1 MFTNIL
7 VALDGS
13 EISQLALIQAV
24 DQARIW
30 NAKIQAIYIAVTPQ
44 FTSLPMDQTFGME
57 NTFEMNRVI
66 EKEEESEGATILEK
80 AKKYCAD
87 QGITLITQIKYG
99 DAGSEIILLAE
110 QEKSDLIVLGSHGKS
125 SIDRLLSGSV
135 SSFVVTH
142 SKVTTMVVMS

>member
-1 MFTNIL
+1 VFTNIL

-24 DQARIW
+24 DQARIG
-30 NAKIQAIYIAVTPQ
+30 NAKIQAVYIAETPQ
-44 FTSLPMDQTFGME
+44 FHSLPADQTFGMD

-66 EKEEESEGATILEK
+66 EKQEELEGAWVLEK
-80 AKKYCAD
+80 AKKYCTD
-87 QGITLITQIKYG
+87 KGITLITHINYG
-99 DAGSEIILLAE
+99 DAGSEIISLAE
-110 QEKSDLIVLGSHGKS
+110 QEKVDLIVIGSHGKS

-142 SKVTTMVVMS
+142 GKVTTMVVR